1 MIPTPRRTLRGRKRA
16 DRTFALCGAG
26 AVFLVVL
33 WIAFLFASLVVRA
46 LPAMTNYEVRLA
58 VDLNSEMIPPDN
70 PRRGNWR
77 GVLQESIAELLE
89 QQKDS
94 FGRENLPQART
105 ASKWLLSKGAA
116 AELRRMTLANPNWLD
131 ASQEARTQSVFLPVS
146 DPLDQYAKGLLAP
159 SARAGALLTPAQAEF
174 FDHLRSAG
182 VVKRKFAWRF
192 FSRADS
198 RFPAL
203 AGIAGAIKGSLL
215 AILVCLLLSFPVGVA
230 AAVWFEDFAPEGKR
244 TDLFRI
250 NVYNLAAVPSI
261 IFGLL
266 GLAVFLNFFEMPR
279 GSPLVG
285 GMVLALMTLPTVI
298 VVAASALRAVPS
310 NLREAALALGASRQ
324 EAMLHHILP
333 YALPGILTGTIIGL
347 ARAFGETAPLLL
359 IGMSVFLTSVPEGV
373 TSPATALPAQIFL
386 WADQPER
393 GFAARASAAIVAL
406 LLVLT
411 LVNMT
416 AILLRERMK
425 KDGADESG
433 KPPRTRDLLGGKPF
447 VRALRQGRG
456 SQRYFA

>member
-1 MIPTPRRTLRGRKRA
+1 MSSWLHSLKPHRSLRRRKRA
-16 DRTFALCGAG
+16 DRLFAACGAG

-33 WIAFLFASLVVRA
+33 WIGFLFASLLVRA
-46 LPAMTNYEVRLA
+46 LPAMTTYEMALTVE
-58 VDLNSEMIPPDN
+58 LNAEQIPPDN

-77 GVLQESIAELLE
+77 AVLSEAVVRLLDE
-89 QQKDS
+89 QA
-94 FGRENLPQART
+94 GNLDPSLVPPPRQA
-105 ASKWLLSKGAA
+105 AKLLLSKGAA
-116 AELRRMTLANPNWLD
+116 AELRALVVQNPQWLGKTGD
-131 ASQEARTQSVFLPVS
+131 ASRRQVLLPVS
-146 DPLDQYAKGLLAP
+146 DPLDQYAKGLLAA
-159 SARAGALLTPAQAEF
+159 STETGALVTPATAELF
-174 FDHLRSAG
+174 QHLQKAG
-182 VVKRKFAWRF
+182 LVEQKFSWRF
-192 FSRADS
+192 FVRADS

-203 AGIAGAIKGSLL
+203 AGIAGAVKGSLL
-215 AILVCLLLSFPVGVA
+215 AILVCLFLSFPVGVA

-266 GLAVFLNFFEMPR
+266 GLAVFLNFFHMPR
-279 GSPLVG
+279 GAPLVG

-298 VVAASALRAVPS
+298 VVSASALRAVPS

-324 EAMLHHILP
+324 EAMLHHVLP

-359 IGMSVFLTSVPEGV
+359 IGMTAFLTAVPDGI

-406 LLVLT
+406 LIVLT
-411 LVNMT
+411 LVNLA
-416 AILLRERMK
+416 AILLRERMEK
-425 KDGADESG
+425 
-433 KPPRTRDLLGGKPF
+433 
-447 VRALRQGRG
+447 GRK
-456 SQRYFA
+456 R